1 MDWSMPL
8 PTLSIDTATEVL
20 ALALGEG
27 DRILAKSSIDAG
39 RSHLEL
45 LLPGVQSLLEGAGFT
60 VRDIDA
66 IVAGTGPGTFSG
78 LRVGIATAR
87 ALAQSLEIRLSGF
100 STLEALALGLAGV
113 SPAELVLPIIDA
125 KRSQVFARLYKK
137 EGKNTVRAESDVLCL
152 DPRELLEELA
162 KITGGKVG
170 AAGNGVLAYR
180 DIFVSAGQL
189 EPLEPDHPGNRVDAC
204 WHLRADRAEAS
215 AVYNPGRLLSV
226 VPQYVREPDADKT
239 ILLRKKEPWLQ

>member
-1 MDWSMPL
+1 M

-27 DRILAKSSIDAG
+27 EKILAKSSIDAG

-45 LLPGVQSLLEGAGFT
+45 LLPGVQQLLDEAGLT
-60 VRDIDA
+60 VRDIDG

-87 ALAQSLEIRLSGF
+87 ALAQTLEVRLSGS
-100 STLEALALGLAGV
+100 STLEALAFGLAEET
-113 SPAELVLPIIDA
+113 SASQLLLPVIDA
-125 KRSQVFARLYKK
+125 KRSQVFAQLFKK
-137 EGKNTVRAESDVLCL
+137 EGKNTVKPESEVLCL
-152 DPRELLEELA
+152 DPQALLAELA
-162 KITGGKVG
+162 KITGAAVR

-180 DIFVSAGQL
+180 DIFGNAEQL
-189 EPLEPDHPGNRVDAC
+189 ELPGPDRPENRVDAG
-204 WHLRADRAEAS
+204 WHLRAGLAETETGS
-215 AVYNPGRLLSV
+215 DFDPGLLLSV
-226 VPQYVREPDADKT
+226 VPHYVREPDADKT